1 MDGQNQCV
9 EGFLTP
15 SSSDQHGRPLT
26 EVMNVERNSQ
36 CFIEFPIFSIF
47 EKLLGVKNQYSFI
60 ESTHFAAH
68 FSATWAALPRAAAP
82 LPLGYTPGENYF
94 VIFVMDWIQ
103 VSFAVTSVTCNRFP
117 VFRSPVINFSTDYK

>member
-1 MDGQNQCV
+1 M
-9 EGFLTP
+9 TP
-15 SSSDQHGRPLT
+15 SSSDQQGRPLM
-26 EVMNVERNSQ
+26 EVMNFERISQ

-60 ESTHFAAH
+60 ESTHFAAL
-68 FSATWAALPRAAAP
+68 FTATWAALPRAAAT

-103 VSFAVTSVTCNRFP
+103 VFFAVTSVTCNRFP
-117 VFRSPVINFSTDYK
+117 VFRSPVTSFSTDYK